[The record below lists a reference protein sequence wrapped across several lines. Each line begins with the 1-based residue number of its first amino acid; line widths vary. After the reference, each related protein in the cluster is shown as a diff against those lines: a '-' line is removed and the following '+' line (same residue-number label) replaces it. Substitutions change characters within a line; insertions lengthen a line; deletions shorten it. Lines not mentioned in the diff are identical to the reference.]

1 MKRRDRHH
9 HRSRKHDDEDRD
21 EEDGHDSRAVGSL
34 SRRSS
39 HRHRDDD
46 KEKDS
51 GRSSHRSHRS
61 HRDRSKERDRPSRKR
76 SRSPEDE
83 LHRSNHVNG
92 VIQTNGASHVNGVPP
107 TGPKADRER
116 KREKE
121 LTHSGSKRRER
132 EEDDDYQGDRKRSK
146 PDHSESFETMD
157 DHRSTKRVHREDTVK
172 SFHKASQANQEVA
185 PEKPQPPLTPKSASN
200 PHALEREARNRE
212 RMQKEM
218 QRRSAADTKSSDP
231 KRKMSA
237 VGSGGRRVSYKYEDE
252 ESSEARTSRVES
264 EREASRWG

>member
-1 MKRRDRHH
+1 M
-9 HRSRKHDDEDRD
+9 
-21 EEDGHDSRAVGSL
+21 GSL

-61 HRDRSKERDRPSRKR
+61 HRDRSKERDGNHRSSRKR
-76 SRSPEDE
+76 SRSPEDD
-83 LHRSNHVNG
+83 LYGSNHVNG
-92 VIQTNGASHVNGVPP
+92 VTQINGASHVNGVPP
-107 TGPKADRER
+107 TAPKADRER
-116 KREKE
+116 KREEE
-121 LTHSGSKRRER
+121 LTHSGRKKRER
-132 EEDDDYQGDRKRSK
+132 EEDDDYDGDRKRSK
-146 PDHSESFETMD
+146 PDHSESFENRD
-157 DHRSTKRVHREDTVK
+157 DHRSTKRAHREDTVK
-172 SFHKASQANQEVA
+172 SSHTASQAIQDVA
-185 PEKPQPPLTPKSASN
+185 PEKPQPPPTPKSAPN

-218 QRRSAADTKSSDP
+218 QRRSAADTKSSGP
-231 KRKMSA
+231 KRKMSGI
-237 VGSGGRRVSYKYEDE
+237 GSGGRRVSYKYEDE

>member
-1 MKRRDRHH
+1 M
-9 HRSRKHDDEDRD
+9 EDNY
-21 EEDGHDSRAVGSL
+21 DSKAVGLS

-61 HRDRSKERDRPSRKR
+61 HRDRSKERDSSHRSSRKR

-92 VIQTNGASHVNGVPP
+92 VIQANGVIQTNGPSHVNGVPP

-116 KREKE
+116 KREE
-121 LTHSGSKRRER
+121 EFTHSGRKKRER
-132 EEDDDYQGDRKRSK
+132 EEDDNYEGDRKRSK
-146 PDHSESFETMD
+146 ADHSEPFAKMD
-157 DHRSTKRVHREDTVK
+157 DHRSTKRVHREDTAK
-172 SFHKASQANQEVA
+172 ASHKASQAIQDAA
-185 PEKPQPPLTPKSASN
+185 PEKARPPLTPKPASN

-218 QRRSAADTKSSDP
+218 QRRSAADTQSSGP
-231 KRKMSA
+231 KRKMSG

>member
-1 MKRRDRHH
+1 M
-9 HRSRKHDDEDRD
+9 
-21 EEDGHDSRAVGSL
+21 GSL
-34 SRRSS
+34 PRRSS

-61 HRDRSKERDRPSRKR
+61 HRDRSKERDGNHRPSRKR

-83 LHRSNHVNG
+83 LCRSNHING

-116 KREKE
+116 KREE
-121 LTHSGSKRRER
+121 GLTHSGRKKRER
-132 EEDDDYQGDRKRSK
+132 EEDDEYEGDRKRSK
-146 PDHSESFETMD
+146 ADDSESFKKMD
-157 DHRSTKRVHREDTVK
+157 DHRSTKRVHGEETVK
-172 SFHKASQANQEVA
+172 SFHNASQAILDVA
-185 PEKPQPPLTPKSASN
+185 PEKPQPPLTPKSTSN

-218 QRRSAADTKSSDP
+218 QRRSAADTKSSGP
-231 KRKMSA
+231 KRMMSA